1 MYPDY
6 YNREDMHWLYNECRI
21 RAKLAYHLAANMKS
35 RLIMIMVLVI
45 LWIMK
50 VVGAVY
56 GKLFGQSGYNLAAW
70 KLREVYEAIDSK
82 LNGIEES

>member
-6 YNREDMHWLYNECRI
+6 YNREDLYWFYNECRI
-21 RAKLAYHLAANMKS
+21 RAKLAYHLSSNMKS
-35 RLIMIMVLVI
+35 RLIMRMILVL
-45 LWIMK
+45 LWMMK
-50 VVGAVY
+50 VAGTVY
-56 GKLFGQSGYNLAAW
+56 GKLFGQFGYNLAAW